1 MRKRKDKD
9 FLKLMKIKEINIWVI
24 QNKKLKK

>member
-9 FLKLMKIKEINIWVI
+9 FLKLMKIKQINIWVI